1 MFRRLLA
8 LAAGAAGCYS
18 APEPDCGFAC
28 GPNNAC
34 PADYACAADR
44 HCHRN
49 GTPDSLVC
57 GTAPDG
63 GTDTGPGP
71 HVLTTEPANN
81 TTGVAVDVHPT
92 AVLDQAIIVFLPS
105 DVSMTDASDTAVP
118 GMPEVSADAM
128 SLQYFPSF
136 QLAANQR
143 YTVAVDSGVATTG
156 GSLGAFTWS
165 FTTGADNIA
174 PGIVGILP
182 APGSTDVNVATAVA
196 IEFDEMVQGVDT
208 TSFTVTTGGTP
219 VAGTVTMN
227 GGSYVFAPVAP
238 LLSATTYTV
247 ELTPAIHDAAGNALT
262 DYSFM
267 FTTQ

>member
-63 GTDTGPGP
+63 GIDTGSGP
-71 HVLTTEPANN
+71 HVLATEPANN
-81 TTGVAVDVHPT
+81 MTGVAVDVHPT
-92 AVLDQAIIVFLPS
+92 AVLDQMVVVFQPA
-105 DVSMTDASDTAVP
+105 DVSMTDGNAPVP
-118 GMPEVSADAM
+118 GMAEVSGDAM
-128 SLQYFPSF
+128 SLQFFPNL

-143 YTVAVDSGVATTG
+143 YTVTVDSFVATTG
-156 GSLGAFTWS
+156 GQLGTFAWS

-174 PGIVGILP
+174 PRIVGILP

-196 IEFDEMVQGVDT
+196 IDFDELVQGVDI
-208 TSFTVTTGGTP
+208 TSFLVSSSGTP
-219 VAGTVTMN
+219 VAGTVAMN
-227 GGSYVFAPVAP
+227 GGSYVFEPAAP
-238 LLSATTYTV
+238 LSSATTYTV